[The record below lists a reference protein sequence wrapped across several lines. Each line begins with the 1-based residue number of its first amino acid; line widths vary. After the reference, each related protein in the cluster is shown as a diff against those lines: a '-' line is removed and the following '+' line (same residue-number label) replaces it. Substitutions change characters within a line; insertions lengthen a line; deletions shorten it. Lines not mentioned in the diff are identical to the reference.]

1 MPTSSLPLAGT
12 LAPAASLPGGAIP
25 PRPSAHVGWVRRST
39 ASGVTGDDGEH
50 SRNGARAPHPKQV
63 NDSLT
68 GTRQPACCACGALG
82 AHQPDGARWWS
93 TLASPRSRSGS
104 TARPWCWKPGS
115 LHRAAGR
122 LRVKVASVTVPGAR
136 FQAPHGLEAVAERTT
151 DGDRETSQLPRISG
165 GPLGEDEDRRVDLG
179 LLPPSRVGRSGRL
192 SDGGKLTRNGRCR
205 SLSLVRCCPRS
216 SIAACGVIGRRT

>member
-1 MPTSSLPLAGT
+1 MGLTSLM
-12 LAPAASLPGGAIP
+12 
-25 PRPSAHVGWVRRST
+25 
-39 ASGVTGDDGEH
+39 
-50 SRNGARAPHPKQV
+50 
-63 NDSLT
+63 
-68 GTRQPACCACGALG
+68 
-82 AHQPDGARWWS
+82 GARWWS

-104 TARPWCWKPGS
+104 TARRWCWTPGS

-136 FQAPHGLEAVAERTT
+136 YQAPHGLEAVAERTT

-179 LLPPSRVGRSGRL
+179 LLPSSRVGRSGRL

-205 SLSLVRCCPRS
+205 SLGLVRCCPRS
-216 SIAACGVIGRRT
+216 SIAACGVIGRRTQEGSADDRRRTLVHGPPGGSGDERLGGRRPRRRHARPGLTTKH